1 MYKSSGDVSSAG
13 GSEEESFDDTA
24 GDSFQENNNIGDD
37 DDKTGGGDNNITSDN
52 NNIGDDDNKTGGG
65 DNNNI
70 GDDDK
75 TGGGDN
81 SVTSDNNN
89 RGGDDNKPADN
100 NNTGGD
106 DNINDNAED
115 IGTEVLLKLLKM
127 VDGVSQARN
136 VFVVGGE
143 KCPVSLTSDG
153 LVLSK
158 SKNTGFSA
166 VREVLNNKSN
176 ETLIKYEDIFRVR
189 CHQEGAEDVN
199 LTGRNDKIS
208 DRSIHRPPSR
218 YPAPSA
224 PGGPTATCLTLHYV
238 VSTAKNVWKYRAT
251 TLRHDEPEV
260 VDRWA
265 TFINE
270 ILANITGRPRRL
282 LVFVNPFGGKGLA
295 QKMYNKKIAPLFKLA
310 NINCK
315 VVVTERANHAKDL
328 LQTMPLDSYDG
339 VISVGGD
346 GMFAEVFN
354 GVVIRT
360 ARDAGIDY
368 NRHSVGFVSPRVR
381 VGFIPG
387 GSTDAIAMC
396 LHGTTDPV
404 TSALHIILGDRLQ
417 VDSVSIHSGGK
428 LERISMTMVSYGYFG
443 DLLVYSER
451 FRWLGPQRYDVS
463 GVRTFL
469 AREVYEGSV
478 TYEPSKSPNSLKKSS
493 SSCSRDCSSCQ
504 VWPGQ
509 DGARTSQQGDGRRE
523 VKTVSGRFLAV
534 SSATLTCSCK
544 HTPAGLS
551 PTAHTGDGATD
562 LIIVHKTSR
571 LNYFRYLFRTAFQFS
586 SPFKLPFVEAN
597 RVTEFTFV
605 PSTKN
610 SRSSTSVWS
619 CDGEILDS
627 PAITVKVHQQL
638 IPIFA
643 RGIYKK
649 KQCQTPPSYKRPSTE
664 TSPSSQDFFT
674 LKFEPDKLSVD

>member
-1 MYKSSGDVSSAG
+1 
-13 GSEEESFDDTA
+13 
-24 GDSFQENNNIGDD
+24 
-37 DDKTGGGDNNITSDN
+37 
-52 NNIGDDDNKTGGG
+52 
-65 DNNNI
+65 
-70 GDDDK
+70 
-75 TGGGDN
+75 
-81 SVTSDNNN
+81 
-89 RGGDDNKPADN
+89 
-100 NNTGGD
+100 
-106 DNINDNAED
+106 
-115 IGTEVLLKLLKM
+115 
-127 VDGVSQARN
+127 
-136 VFVVGGE
+136 
-143 KCPVSLTSDG
+143 
-153 LVLSK
+153 
-158 SKNTGFSA
+158 
-166 VREVLNNKSN
+166 
-176 ETLIKYEDIFRVR
+176 
-189 CHQEGAEDVN
+189 
-199 LTGRNDKIS
+199 
-208 DRSIHRPPSR
+208 
-218 YPAPSA
+218 
-224 PGGPTATCLTLHYV
+224 
-238 VSTAKNVWKYRAT
+238 
-251 TLRHDEPEV
+251 
-260 VDRWA
+260 
-265 TFINE
+265 
-270 ILANITGRPRRL
+270 
-282 LVFVNPFGGKGLA
+282 
-295 QKMYNKKIAPLFKLA
+295 
-310 NINCK
+310 
-315 VVVTERANHAKDL
+315 
-328 LQTMPLDSYDG
+328 
-339 VISVGGD
+339 
-346 GMFAEVFN
+346 MFAEVFN

-404 TSALHIILGDRLQ
+404 TSALHIILGDRL
-417 VDSVSIHSGGK
+417 
-428 LERISMTMVSYGYFG
+428 
-443 DLLVYSER
+443 LVYSER

-463 GVRTFL
+463 GVKTFL

-478 TYEPSKSPNSLKKSS
+478 TYEPSQSPNSLKKS

-504 VWPGQ
+504 AWPGQ
-509 DGARTSQQGDGRRE
+509 DGTRTSQQALQPGQGGERRQ
-523 VKTVSGRFLAV
+523 VKTVTGRFLAV

-551 PTAHTGDGATD
+551 PSAHTGDGATD

-649 KQCQTPPSYKRPSTE
+649 NQCQTPPSHKRPATE
-664 TSPSSQDFFT
+664 TSPPSQDFFT